1 MACFSFTIWFVHSFP
16 ILYYIDFFPLEK
28 EQARTM
34 INSALQGFKESERT
48 SNPSPQQPV
57 DFDSLSNFVEK

>member
-1 MACFSFTIWFVHSFP
+1 
-16 ILYYIDFFPLEK
+16 
-28 EQARTM
+28 M

-48 SNPSPQQPV
+48 SNQSPQQPV